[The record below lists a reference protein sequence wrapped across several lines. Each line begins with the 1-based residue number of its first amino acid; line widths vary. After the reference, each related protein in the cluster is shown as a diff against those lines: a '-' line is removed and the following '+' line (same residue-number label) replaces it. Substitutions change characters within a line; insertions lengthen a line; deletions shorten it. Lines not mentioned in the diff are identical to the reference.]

1 MKAMGL
7 LPKDWQPR
15 KRSDGRTPKK
25 ENQPRRGPQACQTGA
40 HPKRHRHLCGL
51 WSSDDQQ
58 AFWIDL
64 PTRSVAIHN
73 LSARAHTAKWGHSG
87 MSLTYRRKIQWVWQL
102 WRGERV

>member
-1 MKAMGL
+1 MKALGL

-64 PTRSVAIHN
+64 PTSSVAIQN
-73 LSARAHTAKWGHSG
+73 LSPGPAFLVGQFSASHCETCSYNGISG
-87 MSLTYRRKIQWVWQL
+87 LI
-102 WRGERV
+102 

>member
-1 MKAMGL
+1 MKALGL

-64 PTRSVAIHN
+64 PTRSVPIHN
-73 LSARAHTAKWGHSG
+73 LSARAHTAKGDIAECHLLIVARSNG
-87 MSLTYRRKIQWVWQL
+87 CGSCDEVN
-102 WRGERV
+102 V